1 MTRDMTVLDL
11 AEPAP
16 DDAVLDAVLAVL
28 EEAREVTRLP
38 ERPGAED
45 AVHDLLVRLR
55 TGR

>member
-16 DDAVLDAVLAVL
+16 DDAVLAVL